1 MADKVLQTRIAL
13 KYDTLENWQNVTVEG
28 KGGNLVLKAGEMGL
42 VAIPTGSNLEQ
53 TTPPAIMFK
62 VGDGTT
68 AFKDLPWGSA
78 LAADVYSWAK
88 ASGMAVEVSGS
99 GNIVSN
105 MEWKT
110 TTNHPSGA
118 LVITKIDGKLT
129 DTNTAHQ
136 HSAGA
141 GLTIEGSITDW
152 VSGSTNVKYKAAL
165 ANETLNTNAAVS
177 TPAANANR
185 TYPVILDKNGK
196 LATIVPWTDTTV
208 TDTNQKVKAGTVTFG
223 NNDVVDFVSG
233 TDGFITVTGNT
244 SSKQISFGVDQ
255 EGFTRV
261 LSDAFENNKIIQ
273 DGTAAENGQ
282 YITNV
287 QITNGS
293 IALTTKTLPT
303 LSKGTTSGNGN
314 VITDF
319 SVDGHSI
326 TASKGI
332 SVYSKS
338 EVDAKVN
345 GAVQY
350 LGTVDTATALSAL
363 SPNSKGDFCRASA
376 AFSLPAAQSITG
388 GTVSIH
394 ASDMLVCEDV
404 ASKKYAVIHGEVDA
418 NTWVANTQTAAGY
431 VAAGGTNYNKVWK
444 TDASG
449 VPGWRDDANTDT
461 NQTVKVG
468 SVTFGGN
475 DAVEVAGGSNVTVT
489 ADKTSKKI
497 TISATDTNRS
507 IKVNNTE
514 IVNNKNFA
522 SLNLK
527 NGNQIAI
534 TGTASGDVTVKLATG
549 ISGENH
555 LLATDA
561 NGGIKSCPATG
572 TDVFVKIENGVVNTV
587 SSIPYSYL
595 SGAPTI
601 PTVYNGALKDKTG
614 TSIFTANQNGD
625 TTIIEINCGSS
636 TTVI

>member
-13 KYDTLENWQNVTVEG
+13 KYDTLENWQNVTVQG

-42 VAIPTGSNLEQ
+42 VAIPTGSNLKQ
-53 TTPPAIMFK
+53 TTPPAVMFK
-62 VGDGTT
+62 VGDGTS

-88 ASGMAVEVSGS
+88 ASGVAVEVTGS

-110 TTNHPSGA
+110 TTNHPAGA
-118 LVITKIDGKLT
+118 LVITKISGKLT

-165 ANETLNTNAAVS
+165 VSETLNTNAAVS
-177 TPAANANR
+177 TPAANAER

-196 LATIVPWTDTTV
+196 LATIVPWSDTNTHQSIKTLDTTATTAQDTNANEGIAGNGKITLHKISKTGNYNDLINKPTIPTIPNITVKDGATVTPATDTV
-208 TDTNQKVKAGTVTFG
+208 GVIGTISA
-223 NNDVVDFVSG
+223 SG
-233 TDGFITVTGNT
+233 HT
-244 SSKQISFGVDQ
+244 
-255 EGFTRV
+255 
-261 LSDAFENNKIIQ
+261 
-273 DGTAAENGQ
+273 
-282 YITNV
+282 
-287 QITNGS
+287 
-293 IALTTKTLPT
+293 LTTDIVNLPT
-303 LSKGTTSGNGN
+303 KQY
-314 VITDF
+314 
-319 SVDGHSI
+319 VD
-326 TASKGI
+326 T
-332 SVYSKS
+332 
-338 EVDAKVN
+338 KVN

-388 GTVSIH
+388 SSVSIH
-394 ASDMLVCEDV
+394 ASDMLVCEDI

-507 IKVNNTE
+507 IKVNDKE

-595 SGAPTI
+595 SGTPTI

>member
-42 VAIPTGSNLEQ
+42 VAIPTGSNLKQ
-53 TTPPAIMFK
+53 TTPPAVMFK
-62 VGDGTT
+62 VGDGTS

-88 ASGMAVEVSGS
+88 ATGVAVEITGS

-110 TTNHPSGA
+110 TTNHPAGA

-165 ANETLNTNAAVS
+165 VNETLNANAAVS
-177 TPAANANR
+177 TPTANANR

-223 NNDVVDFVSG
+223 NNDVVDFVGG

-255 EGFTRV
+255 EGFARV
-261 LSDAFENNKIIQ
+261 LGDAFENNKIIQ

-282 YITNV
+282 YVTNV

-303 LSKGTTSGNGN
+303 LSKGTTSGDGN

-338 EVDAKVN
+338 EVDAKIN

-350 LGTVDTATALSAL
+350 LGTVGTAAALSAL

-388 GTVSIH
+388 SVVSIH

-444 TDASG
+444 TDGSG

-475 DAVEVAGGSNVTVT
+475 DAVEVEGGSNVTVT
-489 ADKTSKKI
+489 GDKTNKKI

-507 IKVNNTE
+507 IKVNDTE

-595 SGAPTI
+595 SGTPTI

-614 TSIFTANQNGD
+614 ASIFTANQNDD

>member
-1 MADKVLQTRIAL
+1 MADKILQTRIAL
-13 KYDTLENWQNVTVEG
+13 KYDTLENWQNVAVEG

-42 VAIPTGSNLEQ
+42 VAIPTGSSLQQ
-53 TTPPAIMFK
+53 TTPPAVMFK
-62 VGDGTT
+62 VGDGTS

-88 ASGMAVEVSGS
+88 ASGVAVEVSGS
-99 GNIVSN
+99 GNVVTN
-105 MEWKT
+105 MEWKAT
-110 TTNHPSGA
+110 TSHPGGA
-118 LVITKIDGKLT
+118 LVITKVSGKLT
-129 DTNTAHQ
+129 DTNTAHK

-152 VSGSTNVKYKAAL
+152 VSGSTDVKYKVAL
-165 ANETLNTNAAVS
+165 ANETKNTNAAVS
-177 TPAANANR
+177 TPTANANR

-223 NNDVVDFVSG
+223 NNDVVDFVGG
-233 TDGFITVTGNT
+233 TDGFITVTGTNSS
-244 SSKQISFGVDQ
+244 SSKQISFGIDT
-255 EGFTRV
+255 EGFARV
-261 LSDAFENNKIIQ
+261 LGDVFENTKVIG
-273 DGTAAENGQ
+273 DGTAAVDGQ
-282 YITNV
+282 YVTNV
-287 QITNGS
+287 QIENGS
-293 IALTTKTLPT
+293 IALTTKALPT

-326 TASKGI
+326 TATKGI

-350 LGTVDTATALSAL
+350 LGTVGTATALSTL
-363 SPNSKGDFCRASA
+363 TPNSKGDFCRASA

-388 GTVSIH
+388 SVQSVH
-394 ASDMLVCEDV
+394 VSDMLVCEDV
-404 ASKKYAVIHGEVDA
+404 ENKKYAIIHGEVDA

-449 VPGWRDDANTDT
+449 VPAWREDANS

-468 SVTFGGN
+468 STKFGNN
-475 DAVEVAGGSNVTVT
+475 DDIEIAGGSNVTVT
-489 ADKTSKKI
+489 ADTTSKKI
-497 TISATDTNRS
+497 TISATDTNTFRG
-507 IKVNNTE
+507 VN
-514 IVNNKNFA
+514 VNGSQLLGSAQGTAVNFK
-522 SLNLK
+522 S
-527 NGNQIAI
+527 GNQI
-534 TGTASGDVTVKLATG
+534 TVSGTAPDVSFDLN
-549 ISGENH
+549 ISSTAG
-555 LLATDA
+555 LLPITSTDGSLDTYTT
-561 NGGIKSCPATG
+561 NGY
-572 TDVFVKIENGVVNTV
+572 VKIDGGKVT
-587 SSIPYSYL
+587 SGSKIPYSDI
-595 SGAPTI
+595 SGTPTI
-601 PTVYNGALKDKTG
+601 PTVYNGALKDKAG

-625 TTIIEINCGSS
+625 STIIEINCGSS

>member
-28 KGGNLVLKAGEMGL
+28 KGGNLILKAGEMGL
-42 VAIPTGSNLEQ
+42 VAIPTGSNLKQ
-53 TTPPAIMFK
+53 TTPPAVMFK
-62 VGDGTT
+62 VGDGTS

-88 ASGMAVEVSGS
+88 ASGIAVEVSGS

-118 LVITKIDGKLT
+118 LVITKVSGDL
-129 DTNTAHQ
+129 TNTAHR

-152 VSGSTNVKYKAAL
+152 VNGSTNVIYKAAL

-177 TPAANANR
+177 TPTANANR

-196 LATIVPWTDTTV
+196 LATIVPWSDTNTHQSIKTLDTTA
-208 TDTNQKVKAGTVTFG
+208 TTAQDTNASEGIAGSGKIILHKISKTGNYNDLINKPTIPTIPNITVEDGATVTPSADTVG
-223 NNDVVDFVSG
+223 VIGTISASGHTLTTDVV
-233 TDGFITVTGNT
+233 N
-244 SSKQISFGVDQ
+244 
-255 EGFTRV
+255 
-261 LSDAFENNKIIQ
+261 
-273 DGTAAENGQ
+273 
-282 YITNV
+282 
-287 QITNGS
+287 
-293 IALTTKTLPT
+293 LPT
-303 LSKGTTSGNGN
+303 KQY
-314 VITDF
+314 
-319 SVDGHSI
+319 VD
-326 TASKGI
+326 T
-332 SVYSKS
+332 
-338 EVDAKVN
+338 KVN

-350 LGTVDTATALSAL
+350 LGTVGTATALSAL

-388 GTVSIH
+388 GAVSIH

-404 ASKKYAVIHGEVDA
+404 ANKKYAVIHGEVDA

-497 TISATDTNRS
+497 TISATDTNTFRG
-507 IKVNNTE
+507 INVNGTQLLGSAQGTA
-514 IVNNKNFA
+514 VNFK
-522 SLNLK
+522 S
-527 NGNQIAI
+527 GNQ
-534 TGTASGDVTVKLATG
+534 VTVSGTMPDVSFDLN
-549 ISGENH
+549 ISSTAG
-555 LLATDA
+555 LLPVTAADGSLSTHNT
-561 NGGIKSCPATG
+561 NGY
-572 TDVFVKIENGVVNTV
+572 VKIEGGKVT
-587 SSIPYSYL
+587 SKSQIPYSDI
-595 SGAPTI
+595 SGTPTI

-625 TTIIEINCGSS
+625 STIIEINCGSS

>member
-42 VAIPTGSNLEQ
+42 VAIPTGSNLKQ
-53 TTPPAIMFK
+53 TTPPAVMFK
-62 VGDGTT
+62 VGDGTS

-88 ASGMAVEVSGS
+88 ASGVAVEVSGS

-110 TTNHPSGA
+110 TTNHPAGA
-118 LVITKIDGKLT
+118 LVITKISGKLT

-165 ANETLNTNAAVS
+165 ASETLNTNAAVS
-177 TPAANANR
+177 TPTANANR

-196 LATIVPWTDTTV
+196 LATIVPWSDTNTHQSIKTLDTTATTAQDTNASEGIAGSGKIILHKISKTGNYNDLINKPTIPTIPNITVKDGATVTPATDTV
-208 TDTNQKVKAGTVTFG
+208 GVIGTISA
-223 NNDVVDFVSG
+223 SG
-233 TDGFITVTGNT
+233 HT
-244 SSKQISFGVDQ
+244 
-255 EGFTRV
+255 
-261 LSDAFENNKIIQ
+261 
-273 DGTAAENGQ
+273 
-282 YITNV
+282 
-287 QITNGS
+287 
-293 IALTTKTLPT
+293 LTTDIVNLPT
-303 LSKGTTSGNGN
+303 KQY
-314 VITDF
+314 
-319 SVDGHSI
+319 VD
-326 TASKGI
+326 T
-332 SVYSKS
+332 
-338 EVDAKVN
+338 KVN

-350 LGTVDTATALSAL
+350 LGTVDTTTALNAL
-363 SPNSKGDFCRASA
+363 SPNSKGDFCRAST

-388 GTVSIH
+388 STVSIH

-475 DAVEVAGGSNVTVT
+475 DVVEVAGGSNVTVT

-507 IKVNNTE
+507 IKVNDTE

-555 LLATDA
+555 LLTTDA

-595 SGAPTI
+595 SGVPTI